1 MLNAAP
7 AAPSIANAPRFSH
20 EPRQET
26 RGGREAPRAGP
37 RACESERTRRAR
49 VPTDSS
55 VGDFGDNHRF
65 RDDGARSTSRDEPR
79 GHARGRRERA
89 ALDHAPTKAREEA
102 RALSWPVRAAPRAGK
117 SSSYIELNRVTPCIL

>member
-1 MLNAAP
+1 MTRCRGKRELGAESAL
-7 AAPSIANAPRFSH
+7 RD
-20 EPRQET
+20 T

-37 RACESERTRRAR
+37 RVSESERTRRAR

-65 RDDGARSTSRDEPR
+65 RDVGARSTSRDEPR
-79 GHARGRRERA
+79 GHASGRRERA

-102 RALSWPVRAAPRAGK
+102 HAISWPLRVAARAGK
-117 SSSYIELNRVTPCIL
+117 SSSYCELIELI